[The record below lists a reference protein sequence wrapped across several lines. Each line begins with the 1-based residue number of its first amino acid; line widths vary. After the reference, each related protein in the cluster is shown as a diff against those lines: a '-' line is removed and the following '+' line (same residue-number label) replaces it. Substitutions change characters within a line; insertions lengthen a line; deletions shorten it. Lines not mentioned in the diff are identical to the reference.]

1 MQKYTVASCALKE
14 RDQRLLGML
23 VSLPAAS
30 RFEFLMNKTTF
41 TRQPS
46 IAIVDTGSPLS
57 LSTYEDLLS
66 RFGKIVPVAIVD
78 SATEM
83 TQWPFKVERPSLLRS
98 IFKVLNSIVDADLA
112 RRNAAVQAPLPES
125 PRTTL
130 PNRAADERGA
140 NDSVFAEGPGSMPEP
155 LRALVVDDSLAVRAQ
170 LRAGLNRLGFKCEE
184 AVDAEQAQA
193 TLARG
198 TYDLALLDVVMPGMD
213 GYQLCRLIKQD
224 RYRRNMPIVMLTS
237 RSSPFDRA
245 RGVLAGC
252 DTYLTKPIAWNDFR
266 TAIDKALLKNSSNSR
281 DKLASRGYAG
291 SL

>member
-14 RDQRLLGML
+14 RDQRLLEML

-30 RFEFLMNKTTF
+30 RFEFLANKTTF

-57 LSTYEDLLS
+57 LSTYEELLK

-78 SATEM
+78 TATELA
-83 TQWPFKVERPSLLRS
+83 QWPFTVERPSLLRS
-98 IFKVLNSIVDADLA
+98 IFKVLNTIVDAEFA
-112 RRNAAVQAPLPES
+112 KRNVTVPSPSPE
-125 PRTTL
+125 TT
-130 PNRAADERGA
+130 RAASNQAQNEHGS
-140 NDSVFAEGPGSMPEP
+140 NDAVFAQGPGSMPEP
-155 LRALVVDDSLAVRAQ
+155 LRALVVDDSLAVREQ
-170 LRAGLNRLGFKCEE
+170 LRAGLQRLGFKCEE
-184 AVDAEQAQA
+184 AQDAEQAQA

-252 DTYLTKPIAWNDFR
+252 DTYLTKPITWNDFR
-266 TAIDKALLKNSSNSR
+266 SAIDKALLKNSSSNR
-281 DKLASRGYAG
+281 AKLVSRGYAG
-291 SL
+291 SS